1 MRRWIGTASV
11 IMLLLALGTHGWSE
25 TQVAQ
30 RFWLI
35 SMITGMIGI
44 ALALI

>member
-25 TQVAQ
+25 TQPLS
-30 RFWLI
+30 FGEG
-35 SMITGMIGI
+35 GMIL
-44 ALALI
+44 ALASR